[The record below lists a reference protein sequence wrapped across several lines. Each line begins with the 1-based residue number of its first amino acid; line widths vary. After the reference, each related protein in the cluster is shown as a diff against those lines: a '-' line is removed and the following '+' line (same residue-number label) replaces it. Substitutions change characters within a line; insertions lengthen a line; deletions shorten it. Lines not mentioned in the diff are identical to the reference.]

1 VITHEL
7 RQFVFP
13 TVSCLWP
20 GQGTRKQGAAM
31 EEAEAR
37 KARLA
42 AMRARAEG
50 AGAAGGLLTP
60 QMLGAAPALFST
72 GAASAHGPAPMAMA
86 PGGFYTAM
94 HTPTVNTPVV
104 LESFSM
110 GDRPHAPPQRPP
122 QRPPF
127 GGHQLP
133 FNQPM
138 GGMGARG
145 RGDWHGPP
153 GRGAFMGGMPG
164 FQGPGPHRGAG
175 NNGAGRFDPYGGG
188 RGGGGSGDTGQAGRG
203 GSVNTYRGGGR
214 GGSGGGG
221 GVGGGRGG
229 RGGHTMGSHGS
240 GALYKP
246 SFVEDPWA
254 ALEAS

>member
-1 VITHEL
+1 
-7 RQFVFP
+7 
-13 TVSCLWP
+13 
-20 GQGTRKQGAAM
+20 M

-50 AGAAGGLLTP
+50 AGAGGGLLTP
-60 QMLGAAPALFST
+60 QMLGAAPVLFST
-72 GAASAHGPAPMAMA
+72 GAAHAPRPAPMAMA

-94 HTPTVNTPVV
+94 HTPTVNKPVV

-110 GDRPHAPPQRPP
+110 GDRPQAPP

-127 GGHQLP
+127 GGQQLP

-145 RGDWHGPP
+145 RGGWHGPP
-153 GRGAFMGGMPG
+153 GRGALMGGMQG

-188 RGGGGSGDTGQAGRG
+188 RGGGGGGGGDTGQAGRG
-203 GSVNTYRGGGR
+203 GSVSTHRGGGR
-214 GGSGGGG
+214 GGGGGG
-221 GVGGGRGG
+221 GGGG

-246 SFVEDPWA
+246 SFIEDPWA